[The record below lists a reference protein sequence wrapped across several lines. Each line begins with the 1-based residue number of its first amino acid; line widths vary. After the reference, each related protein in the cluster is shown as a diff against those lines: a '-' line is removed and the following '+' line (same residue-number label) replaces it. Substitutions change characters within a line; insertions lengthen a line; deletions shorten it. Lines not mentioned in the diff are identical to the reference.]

1 MTRCEHFGA
10 CVVAG
15 GRRSWGVSAYLVIC
29 VNVASG
35 TGLEH
40 VAGEAGEFTH
50 VMR

>member
-1 MTRCEHFGA
+1 MRALWLE
-10 CVVAG
+10 AG
-15 GRRSWGVSAYLVIC
+15 EAGVSARTSVIC